1 MANILPVGLPLLA
14 FIVIAAPDAAAQ
26 QRTPAYGPRINLP
39 GSAGQYYGGHW
50 GDRRRGGYK
59 RGHFTNFII
68 LEREPTVV
76 VEREVVVREVPVAA
90 PAPSA
95 PPPAPRN
102 PYVVG
107 NSYASLPGGC
117 MKMIEGGASYYW
129 CSGGEWY
136 RETAGGS
143 AGRYKAVARP

>member
-1 MANILPVGLPLLA
+1 MKPVHLLAAIAALPVLA
-14 FIVIAAPDAAAQ
+14 AADATAQ
-26 QRTPAYGPRINLP
+26 QRSPAYGPRINLP

-50 GDRRRGGYK
+50 GNRRRGGHK
-59 RGHFTNFII
+59 RGHFANFII
-68 LEREPTVV
+68 VEREVPVI

-95 PPPAPRN
+95 PPPAPRK

-107 NSYASLPGGC
+107 QSYASLPAGC
-117 MKMIEGGASYYW
+117 MKMIAGEASYYW

-136 RETAGGS
+136 REMAGGN
-143 AGRYKAVARP
+143 AAKYKAVAKP